1 MRLSVNQNNG
11 NTRLYGKKY
20 QKIEFFFKIFD
31 PESSKPLDTRMQL
44 YFGTRACRLM
54 RMQQYFGI

>member
-20 QKIEFFFKIFD
+20 QKMEFFLKIFD
-31 PESSKPLDTRMQL
+31 PESSKPLDTRMQ
-44 YFGTRACRLM
+44 
-54 RMQQYFGI
+54 QYFGI

>member
-20 QKIEFFFKIFD
+20 QKMELFRKIVD
-31 PESSKPLDTRMQL
+31 PESSKPLDTH
-44 YFGTRACRLM
+44 
-54 RMQQYFGI
+54 MQQYFGI